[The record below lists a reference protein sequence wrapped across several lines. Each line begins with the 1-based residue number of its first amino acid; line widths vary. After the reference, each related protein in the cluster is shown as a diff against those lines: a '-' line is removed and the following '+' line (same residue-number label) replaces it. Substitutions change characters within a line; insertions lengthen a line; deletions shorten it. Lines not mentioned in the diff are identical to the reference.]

1 MYSNRYIF
9 LYSSAMVVIVA
20 ILLAFAA
27 TWLGPFQ
34 EKNVRIEKM
43 QNILASMSID
53 SEKKNAEDLFNKH
66 IIESKVINYE
76 GDDVAGDAFEIDLL
90 EENRKEISE
99 RRLPLFIATLNQDT
113 LYVIPLHGA
122 GLWGPIWGYV
132 SLMSDLNTIMGAN
145 FDHAGETPGLGAE
158 ISQPKFEEQFTGK
171 QLYNNAGEFMSV
183 KVIRGGAAPTDLH
196 GVDAISGGTITSNGL
211 SKMIEDGLIVYEP
224 FFKKLK

>member
-1 MYSNRYIF
+1 MFSNRYIF

-27 TWLGPFQ
+27 TMLGPFQ
-34 EKNVRIEKM
+34 EKNIRIEKM
-43 QNILASMSID
+43 QNILASMSIE
-53 SEKKNAEDLFNKH
+53 STKSNVEDLFSKY
-66 IIESKVINYE
+66 IIESKVINSVGDVVE
-76 GDDVAGDAFEIDLL
+76 GNAFEINLL
-90 EENRKEISE
+90 EENRKDISE
-99 RRLPLFIATLNQDT
+99 RRLPLYVATLNQDT

-132 SLMSDLNTIMGAN
+132 SLKSDLNTIMGAN
-145 FDHAGETPGLGAE
+145 FDHASETPGLGAE

-171 QLYNNAGEFMSV
+171 QLYNKSGAFMSV
-183 KVIRGGAAPTDLH
+183 KAVRGGAAPNDLH

-211 SKMIEDGLIVYEP
+211 SKMLEDGLIVYEP